1 MFDPIGFLR
10 EEAPKVGDAGHGN
23 GQKFLYNNQ
32 GLLLCSDNIWQKLS
46 LLNKS
51 NIMHTVHADKQ

>member
-1 MFDPIGFLR
+1 MFGPIGFLR

-32 GLLLCSDNIWQKLS
+32 GLLLCSDHIWQKLS
-46 LLNKS
+46 LLKS
-51 NIMHTVHADKQ
+51 NIMHTVHDADKQ